1 VSVRNVRKKFNMARL
16 ALHYQKEI
24 VPALRRDLGLKN
36 VMQVPRIQKVVVNV
50 GIGKRTKE
58 ADHLKKVSELLERIT
73 GQKPSPRPSRISIAG
88 FKMREGMVV
97 GVRVTIRGPRM
108 YDFLERL
115 TTMVFPRIRDFRGI
129 SVKGFD
135 GRGNYSWGMTEVNAF
150 PEATPEDIELGQP
163 LEITVVTNAC
173 TNVAGERLLRAL
185 GFPFNDTLIK

>member
-1 VSVRNVRKKFNMARL
+1 MARL
-16 ALHYQKEI
+16 FEQYQKEM
-24 VPALRRDLGLKN
+24 VPALRKDLGLKN

-50 GIGKRTKE
+50 GIGKRAKE
-58 ADHLKKVSELLERIT
+58 ADHQKKMAALLERIT
-73 GQKPSPRPSRISIAG
+73 GQKPSPRASRTSIAG

-97 GVRVTIRGPRM
+97 GLCVTIRGPRM

-115 TTMVFPRIRDFRGI
+115 TSVVFPRIRDFRGI

-163 LEITVVTNAC
+163 FEITVATNAH

-185 GFPFNDTLIK
+185 RFPFNDTLIK